1 MISTLPSLR
10 QQTPQEIEGILANLT
25 LGLLPNP
32 GVGSNRYE
40 PDITPEFHQR
50 LIQEIRVSLRLKRD
64 DKSPQ
69 AMAKI
74 YEYLAHE
81 IERAALMGVD
91 ISEVK
96 TRLGERGDLAPSL
109 YKIEFTDTFRNLSET
124 RGIEKRDVE
133 QALRAPDFVQHLRPE
148 LLGIATAK
156 LTSLYLKEFKNSQ
169 HPSNTYSLLV
179 FCHRSGY
186 VQKVGEAWRI
196 FPSDVD
202 TSTAKSPLD
211 VLKAFVNKYG
221 LEIEVGDR
229 KGLFFWHEHVAR
241 SQGSNSETNLIRFNK
256 IDPTIDMSTTFE
268 VGKLDSTGIEI
279 FYAFSINHT
288 AYDADL
294 AKHGFR
300 IKPSKHHA
308 AKT

>member
-1 MISTLPSLR
+1 
-10 QQTPQEIEGILANLT
+10 
-25 LGLLPNP
+25 
-32 GVGSNRYE
+32 
-40 PDITPEFHQR
+40 
-50 LIQEIRVSLRLKRD
+50 
-64 DKSPQ
+64 
-69 AMAKI
+69 MAKI
-74 YEYLAHE
+74 YQYLAHE

-96 TRLGERGDLAPSL
+96 TRLGESGDLAPSL
-109 YKIEFTDTFRNLSET
+109 YKFEFTDTFRDVSER

-148 LLGIATAK
+148 LLGIASGK
-156 LTSLYLKEFKNSQ
+156 LTSLYLKEFRNSQ

-186 VQKVGEAWRI
+186 IQKVGEAWRI
-196 FPSDVD
+196 FPADVD

-221 LEIEVGDR
+221 LEFQLGDR
-229 KGLFFWHEHVAR
+229 KGLFFWHEHIAR
-241 SQGSNSETNLIRFNK
+241 PQGSSQANLVTFSRL
-256 IDPTIDMSTTFE
+256 DPTINMSTTFE

-279 FYAFSINHT
+279 LYAFSINHS

-294 AKHGFR
+294 VKHG
-300 IKPSKHHA
+300 IKIRPPKA
-308 AKT
+308 ASAKP